1 MRLFSKKTKEPFSLE
16 DAIRIAKEKYPE
28 RYEMVDFD
36 GKAQEQ
42 MVDVNKIARALYVRK
57 LVHIAR
63 SPVSD
68 TRWETDQCNG

>member
-1 MRLFSKKTKEPFSLE
+1 MSKKSSQLIPIEEAL
-16 DAIRIAKEKYPE
+16 RIAKEKYPE

-36 GKAQEQ
+36 GKAQGQ